1 MAFCYNDLIE
11 LMAANVFEFEKLEL
25 FDELFEVSDDFLV
38 VYK

>member
-38 VYK
+38 V

>member
-1 MAFCYNDLIE
+1 MAFCSNDLIE